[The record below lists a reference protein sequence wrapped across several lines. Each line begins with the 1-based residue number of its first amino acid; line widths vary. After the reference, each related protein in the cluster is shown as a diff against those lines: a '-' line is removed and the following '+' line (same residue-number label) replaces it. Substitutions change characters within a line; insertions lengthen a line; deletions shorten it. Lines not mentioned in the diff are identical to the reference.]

1 LSDLPAVS
9 NPRRT
14 PEQPLT
20 TISATVV
27 TATQTEFC
35 AETWAESHSNYCS
48 EFWSIFMTFICV
60 FSVIIVDDVAYTLGC
75 SPVSIYIFYF
85 NYFWSRLPMVAAVWA
100 GTPVYGAQ
108 GQWGSEGNW
117 LI

>member
-1 LSDLPAVS
+1 
-9 NPRRT
+9 
-14 PEQPLT
+14 
-20 TISATVV
+20 
-27 TATQTEFC
+27 
-35 AETWAESHSNYCS
+35 
-48 EFWSIFMTFICV
+48 MTFICV

-85 NYFWSRLPMVAAVWA
+85 NYFWSRPPMVAAVWA

-117 LI
+117 LIGPTASLKIVHLSKQKSWTPLT